1 MGGLSE
7 KTLNYQHL
15 SEIYDAIMGDPEG
28 VKLYVAML
36 QNVLVGSKILDLAC
50 GTGDLTLKL
59 SQLGFD
65 MTGLDLSEPM
75 LEIAK
80 GKDEEKIISFICGN
94 MLTFELNE
102 VFDSIVCANDSVNYC
117 SSLDQLTKLFKGVN
131 RHLPMGGVFVF
142 DYHQKARL
150 EEFGDPFDEEGR
162 VGDIGYHW
170 HIESD
175 PPVLRHIITLYSN
188 GYPIIETHE
197 QFVFDLMDIQ
207 ELLREQGFEC
217 EVTDPA
223 DVENLYLDEK
233 WIIKAQKERDV

>member
-15 SEIYDAIMGDPEG
+15 AEIYDAIMGDSEG
-28 VKLYVAML
+28 VARYCAML
-36 QNVLVGSKILDLAC
+36 QNVLVGRKILDLAC
-50 GTGDLTLKL
+50 GTGDLTLSL
-59 SQLGFD
+59 RQLGYE

-80 GKDEEKIISFICGN
+80 QKAEGNTVSFICGN

-117 SSLDQLTKLFKGVN
+117 SSLDQLAKMFRAVN
-131 RHLPMGGVFVF
+131 RHLPIGGVFVF
-142 DYHQKARL
+142 DYHQKERL
-150 EEFGDPFDEEGR
+150 EEFSDPFDEEGR

-170 HIESD
+170 HIESE
-175 PPVLRHIITLYSN
+175 PPVLRHIITLYGS
-188 GYPIIETHE
+188 GYPIVETHE
-197 QFVFDLMDIQ
+197 QFVFDQEDIQ
-207 ELLREQGFEC
+207 RTLSEQGFKS
-217 EVTDPA
+217 EVIDRA
-223 DVENLYLDEK
+223 DIENLYLDEK

>member
-15 SEIYDAIMGDPEG
+15 AYIYDAIMGDSEG
-28 VKLYVAML
+28 VKRYAAML
-36 QNVLVGSKILDLAC
+36 QNVLVGRKILDLAC
-50 GTGDLTLKL
+50 GTGDLTRML
-59 SQLGFD
+59 STLGYH

-80 GKDEEKIISFICGN
+80 AKDEEKLISFICGN
-94 MLTFELNE
+94 MLTLELNE
-102 VFDSIVCANDSVNYC
+102 MFDSIVCANDSVNYC

-131 RHLPMGGVFVF
+131 RHLPIGGVFVF
-142 DYHQKARL
+142 DYHQRSRL
-150 EEFGDPFDEEGR
+150 EEFSDPFDEEGR

-175 PPVLRHIITLYSN
+175 PPVLRHIITLYGS

-197 QFVFDLMDIQ
+197 QFVFDLTDVQ
-207 ELLREQGFEC
+207 RLLSEQGFES
-217 EVTDPA
+217 EVIDPA

-233 WIIKAQKERDV
+233 WIINAQKERDV

>member
-15 SEIYDAIMGDPEG
+15 AEIYDAIMGDSEG
-28 VKLYVAML
+28 VARYCAML
-36 QNVLVGSKILDLAC
+36 QNVLVGRKILDLAC
-50 GTGDLTLKL
+50 GTGDLTLSL
-59 SQLGFD
+59 RQLGYE

-80 GKDEEKIISFICGN
+80 RKAEGNTVSFICSD

-117 SSLDQLTKLFKGVN
+117 SSLDQLAKLFRGVN
-131 RHLPMGGVFVF
+131 RHLPIGGVFVF
-142 DYHQKARL
+142 DYHQKERL
-150 EEFGDPFDEEGR
+150 EEFSDPFDEEGR

-170 HIESD
+170 HIESE
-175 PPVLRHIITLYSN
+175 PPVLRHIITLYGS
-188 GYPIIETHE
+188 GYPIVETHE
-197 QFVFDLMDIQ
+197 QFVFDQEDIQ
-207 ELLREQGFEC
+207 RTLNEQGFEC
-217 EVTDPA
+217 EVIDPA
-223 DVENLYLDEK
+223 DIENLYLDEK